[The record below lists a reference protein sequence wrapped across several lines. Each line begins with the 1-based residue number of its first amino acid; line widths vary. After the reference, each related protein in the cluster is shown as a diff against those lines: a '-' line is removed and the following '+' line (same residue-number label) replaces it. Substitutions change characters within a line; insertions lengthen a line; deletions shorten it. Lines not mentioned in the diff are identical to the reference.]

1 MKNNNMPINCGNLL
15 KVSKESNC
23 ISQNNILKLKTNQP
37 KINLDKISKKFLK
50 DKEKE
55 FVLKK

>member
-1 MKNNNMPINCGNLL
+1 LKNN
-15 KVSKESNC
+15 K
-23 ISQNNILKLKTNQP
+23 P

-55 FVLKK
+55 FVLKKQEEYKNNKMIDASSFS